1 MARKTSVAASTKRWR
16 KWYAKH
22 GDPTAKQR
30 REKWESKLGSEG
42 VKKKQREYTQKY
54 RKNHPNG

>member
-22 GDPTAKQR
+22 GDPTREKR
-30 REKWESKLGSEG
+30 REKYENKIGKEA
-42 VKKKQREYTQKY
+42 VRKKNREYMRKY
-54 RKNHPNG
+54 RKSHPNA